1 MPNLTSEIQSLI
13 PFLIFLAIF
22 LLLMGIIQL
31 FRQKATARDFIKK
44 IQLAGRDSDSV
55 IMSAADELSMMFFSS
70 FGSA

>member
-22 LLLMGIIQL
+22 LFLMGIIQL

-44 IQLAGRDSDSV
+44 IQLAGRDSDRRHR
-55 IMSAADELSMMFFSS
+55 AG
-70 FGSA
+70 FGQRLCRF